1 MIVPPWNYGFVPGI
15 ETHKAPT
22 DASRAIGDVFF
33 EGWLRRGD
41 VVKPTM
47 RAHDRRRRA
56 PTGAADA

>member
-1 MIVPPWNYGFVPGI
+1 MRLEQSVMC
-15 ETHKAPT
+15 
-22 DASRAIGDVFF
+22 FF

-41 VVKPTM
+41 IVKPTM